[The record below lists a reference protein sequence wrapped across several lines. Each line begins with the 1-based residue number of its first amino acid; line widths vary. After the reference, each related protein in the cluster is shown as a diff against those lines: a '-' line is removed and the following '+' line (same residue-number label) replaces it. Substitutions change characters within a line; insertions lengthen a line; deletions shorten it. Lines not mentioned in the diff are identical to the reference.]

1 MNVWTKLFDTNVRL
15 LGRMRIATR
24 LFITVA
30 LLGLPLSILTA
41 LTVITQNRAID
52 FGNKEIDGTQYNKPI
67 FEVLRLSV
75 QYFHI
80 TLQYARGDVS
90 LNQVSAKRSELQS
103 AMQSVE
109 AQHVKFGASM
119 DDSEKW
125 NALQTAWQPVSGSPL
140 STEDAL
146 KKFPAFIQSV
156 IDLNNLIGDS
166 SNLILDPDLDTYYL
180 MDTTLLRLVS
190 LINIMGKIQMEGD
203 TVLFSTTP
211 SASEVSDVIE
221 LTTILK
227 YESDQCQKS
236 LTSALRANPSLTDSL
251 KGQGEKLGAFVQD
264 YSSYVRSLTRD
275 GDKSRGEFSQKS
287 ERLATLIHEYYSVAL
302 TNQQALLEKRIVSFR
317 REQILSI
324 GAVAFTSFFTLLVQ
338 NLIIFSI
345 TRPLYSMTERMKDLA
360 KGDADL
366 TIRVEQSSNNE
377 LGKLGL
383 SLNSF
388 MENLASLI
396 LQIRAASAE
405 SRSAYTKLSE
415 MVDRFTNTS
424 QNQAAAAEESSAS
437 VQEVVASIEN
447 IAEAVTNQSDD
458 IRIVEKN
465 ITGLN
470 AATRDLN
477 QMMRGLRTLANQ
489 LKEEQGRGSR
499 VAENAGENTKRILDL
514 SRQINEI
521 VAMITD
527 ISDRTNLLALNAAI
541 EAARAGDAGRG
552 FAVVADEIS
561 KLAELTAGNA
571 STIKKL
577 IAQTSQGIE
586 TEGAE
591 VGALT
596 SLFQNIDSSIN
607 EIQDS
612 TARMAG
618 ALTTQVETT
627 GQIENHIRKI
637 TSLEKGIETAANE
650 QRKAMKEI
658 GSSVESLSMETQ
670 NIAAGSNELQT
681 TAVEITGI
689 SLRLQDLVSRFR
701 IE

>member
-1 MNVWTKLFDTNVRL
+1 
-15 LGRMRIATR
+15 
-24 LFITVA
+24 
-30 LLGLPLSILTA
+30 
-41 LTVITQNRAID
+41 
-52 FGNKEIDGTQYNKPI
+52 
-67 FEVLRLSV
+67 
-75 QYFHI
+75 
-80 TLQYARGDVS
+80 
-90 LNQVSAKRSELQS
+90 
-103 AMQSVE
+103 
-109 AQHVKFGASM
+109 
-119 DDSEKW
+119 
-125 NALQTAWQPVSGSPL
+125 
-140 STEDAL
+140 
-146 KKFPAFIQSV
+146 
-156 IDLNNLIGDS
+156 
-166 SNLILDPDLDTYYL
+166 
-180 MDTTLLRLVS
+180 
-190 LINIMGKIQMEGD
+190 
-203 TVLFSTTP
+203 
-211 SASEVSDVIE
+211 
-221 LTTILK
+221 
-227 YESDQCQKS
+227 
-236 LTSALRANPSLTDSL
+236 
-251 KGQGEKLGAFVQD
+251 
-264 YSSYVRSLTRD
+264 
-275 GDKSRGEFSQKS
+275 
-287 ERLATLIHEYYSVAL
+287 
-302 TNQQALLEKRIVSFR
+302 
-317 REQILSI
+317 
-324 GAVAFTSFFTLLVQ
+324 
-338 NLIIFSI
+338 
-345 TRPLYSMTERMKDLA
+345 MTERMKDLA

-458 IRIVEKN
+458 IRVVEKN